1 MFWRTS
7 ARKRHSGVSQNPWTT
22 KSSRVTYENAWI
34 RVREDQV
41 LRPDGGPGI
50 YGVVEIRPSVGV
62 VALNEHDE
70 VALVGQWRY
79 SVNRYSWEIPR
90 GGSHPG
96 ESNMLTVAQREL
108 AEEAGLIAEHWRALG
123 AVDVCNGV
131 ADDVQSLYLATE
143 LKATATR
150 LDPEED
156 IVVAWRPFDE
166 SVAMAMDGRITE
178 VCSVAAILKV
188 AILRRL
194 EK

>member
-1 MFWRTS
+1 MFWPTS
-7 ARKRHSGVSQNPWTT
+7 VDKRHSGVAENPWKT
-22 KSSRVTYENAWI
+22 KSSRVAYENAWI

-41 LRPDGGPGI
+41 IRPDGGTGI
-50 YGVVEIRPSVGV
+50 YGVVEIRPSVGI
-62 VALNEHDE
+62 VAMNERDE

-96 ESNMLTVAQREL
+96 ETDMLSVAQREL
-108 AEEAGLIAEHWRALG
+108 AEEAGLIAREWESLG

-131 ADDVQSLYLATE
+131 ADDVQSLYLATG
-143 LKATATR
+143 LTPTDMQ

-156 IVVAWRPFDE
+156 ITVRWWPFWGAV
-166 SVAMAMDGRITE
+166 SMAMDGRITE

-188 AILRRL
+188 AVLRKRS
-194 EK
+194 